1 MGAFRDPDIGEI
13 KPMRATTGHRGF
25 THRQIGKVITYTLL
39 IAVAVVL
46 TIPVVYLISTSLK
59 LESEYIAEEL
69 QFFPQKVQ
77 WQNYYLAL
85 TMIDFGR
92 YALNSFLLAT
102 SFATLTVMTSAMA
115 GYAFA
120 RIPAIGRSR
129 LFSVV
134 VALILI
140 PASIFIIPQFVLF
153 SNLRVTNS
161 YWPWL
166 LWGLSASPFFIFLF
180 RQFFLAFPVELEEA
194 AEVDGA
200 RVLRIFLQIV
210 LPNSY
215 PALATSFIL
224 AFLSVW
230 GDWLM
235 PLLYLNDRNTT
246 LAVKLITAYV
256 NPQGFPIVTPT
267 LAASVLYILPPVV
280 MFFFVQKYIM
290 QGVVTSGLK
299 G

>member
-1 MGAFRDPDIGEI
+1 
-13 KPMRATTGHRGF
+13 MRATTGRRGL

-46 TIPVVYLISTSLK
+46 VIPVVYLISTSLK

-69 QFFPQKVQ
+69 QFFPKKVQ

-85 TMIDFGR
+85 TMIDFGH

-102 SFATLTVMTSAMA
+102 TFATLTVMTSAMA
-115 GYAFA
+115 GYGFA
-120 RIPAIGRSR
+120 RIPAVGRAR

-153 SNLRVTNS
+153 SNLRITNS

-180 RQFFLAFPVELEEA
+180 RQFFLSFPVELEEA

-235 PLLYLNDRNTT
+235 PLLYLTDRNTT
-246 LAVKLITAYV
+246 LDVKLITAYV

-290 QGVVTSGLK
+290 QVVVTSGLK
-299 G
+299 GYSRS

>member
-1 MGAFRDPDIGEI
+1 
-13 KPMRATTGHRGF
+13 MRATTGRRGL
-25 THRQIGKVITYTLL
+25 THRQIGKAVTYTLL

-46 TIPVVYLISTSLK
+46 VIPVVYLISTSLK

-69 QFFPQKVQ
+69 QFFPKKVQ

-85 TMIDFGR
+85 TMIDFGH

-115 GYAFA
+115 GYGFA
-120 RIPAIGRSR
+120 RIPAVGRAR

-180 RQFFLAFPVELEEA
+180 RQFFLSFPVELEEA

>member
-1 MGAFRDPDIGEI
+1 
-13 KPMRATTGHRGF
+13 MRTTTSSRGL
-25 THRQIGKVITYTLL
+25 THRQLTNVVTYSLL
-39 IAVAVVL
+39 IVVTVLL
-46 TIPVVYLISTSLK
+46 TLPVIYLISTSLK
-59 LESEYIAEEL
+59 SESEYISENL
-69 QFFPQKVQ
+69 DFFPSRPQ
-77 WQNYYLAL
+77 WNNYYLAL
-85 TMIDFGR
+85 TMIDFKR
-92 YALNSFLLAT
+92 FALNSLILAT
-102 SFATLTVMTSAMA
+102 TFATLTVVTSAMA
-115 GYAFA
+115 GYGFA
-120 RIPAIGRSR
+120 RIPGVGRSK

-140 PASIFIIPQFVLF
+140 PASLFIIPQFVLF

-161 YWPWL
+161 YWPWI
-166 LWGLSASPFFIFLF
+166 LWGLGASPFFIFLF
-180 RQFFLAFPVELEEA
+180 RQFFLSFPVELEEA
-194 AEVDGA
+194 AEMDGA
-200 RVLRIFLQIV
+200 RIFRVFVQIV

-224 AFLSVW
+224 SFLSVW

-280 MFFFVQKYIM
+280 MFFFVQKCSSSCRN
-290 QGVVTSGLK
+290 TLCREW
-299 G
+299 

>member
-1 MGAFRDPDIGEI
+1 V
-13 KPMRATTGHRGF
+13 
-25 THRQIGKVITYTLL
+25 GKIITYAIL
-39 IAVAVVL
+39 IAVTIVL
-46 TIPVVYLISTSLK
+46 TIPVLYLISTSLK
-59 LESEYIAEEL
+59 LESEYVSSDWAFLPEI
-69 QFFPQKVQ
+69 PQ
-77 WQNYYLAL
+77 WRNYQLAL

-92 YALNSFLLAT
+92 YAFNSFLLAT
-102 SFATLTVMTSAMA
+102 GFAALTVLTSSMA
-115 GYAFA
+115 GYGFA
-120 RIPAIGRSR
+120 RIPAVGRSR

-161 YWPWL
+161 YWPWI
-166 LWGLSASPFFIFLF
+166 LWGLAASPFFIFLF
-180 RQFFLAFPVELEEA
+180 RQFFLSFPVELEEA
-194 AEVDGA
+194 AEMDGA
-200 RVLRIFLQIV
+200 RTFRIYLQIV

-246 LAVKLITAYV
+246 LAVKLINAYV
-256 NPQGFPIVTPT
+256 NPQGYPIVTPT
-267 LAASVLYILPPVV
+267 LAASVLYILPPVI

>member
-1 MGAFRDPDIGEI
+1 
-13 KPMRATTGHRGF
+13 MRAATGRRGL
-25 THRQIGKVITYTLL
+25 THRQMVKVVTYTLL
-39 IAVAVVL
+39 IAFTVVL
-46 TIPVVYLISTSLK
+46 VIPVVYLISTSLK

-69 QFFPQKVQ
+69 QFFPKKVQ
-77 WQNYYLAL
+77 WNNYYLAL
-85 TMIDFGR
+85 TMIDFFH
-92 YALNSFLLAT
+92 YAFNSLLLAT
-102 SFATLTVMTSAMA
+102 SFATLTVMTSALA
-115 GYAFA
+115 GYGFA
-120 RIPAIGRSR
+120 RIPAFGRSR

-140 PASIFIIPQFVLF
+140 PSSIFIIPQFVLF
-153 SNLRVTNS
+153 SNLRITNS

-180 RQFFLAFPVELEEA
+180 RQFFLSFPVELEEA

-224 AFLSVW
+224 SFLSVW

-235 PLLYLNDRNTT
+235 PLLYLNDKNTT
-246 LAVKLITAYV
+246 LAVKLMNAYV

>member
-1 MGAFRDPDIGEI
+1 
-13 KPMRATTGHRGF
+13 MRCN
-25 THRQIGKVITYTLL
+25 
-39 IAVAVVL
+39 
-46 TIPVVYLISTSLK
+46 SL
-59 LESEYIAEEL
+59 
-69 QFFPQKVQ
+69 
-77 WQNYYLAL
+77 
-85 TMIDFGR
+85 
-92 YALNSFLLAT
+92 LLAT
-102 SFATLTVMTSAMA
+102 SFATLTVITSAMA
-115 GYAFA
+115 GYGFA
-120 RIPAIGRSR
+120 RIPAVGRSR

-161 YWPWL
+161 YWPWI

-180 RQFFLAFPVELEEA
+180 RQFFLSFPVELEEA

-200 RVLRIFLQIV
+200 RVFRIFLQIV

-235 PLLYLNDRNTT
+235 PLLYLTDRNTT

>member
-1 MGAFRDPDIGEI
+1 
-13 KPMRATTGHRGF
+13 
-25 THRQIGKVITYTLL
+25 
-39 IAVAVVL
+39 
-46 TIPVVYLISTSLK
+46 
-59 LESEYIAEEL
+59 
-69 QFFPQKVQ
+69 
-77 WQNYYLAL
+77 
-85 TMIDFGR
+85 
-92 YALNSFLLAT
+92 
-102 SFATLTVMTSAMA
+102 
-115 GYAFA
+115 
-120 RIPAIGRSR
+120 
-129 LFSVV
+129 V

-153 SNLRVTNS
+153 SNLRITNS
-161 YWPWL
+161 YWPWI
-166 LWGLSASPFFIFLF
+166 LWGLSASPFHIFLF
-180 RQFFLAFPVELEEA
+180 RQFFLSFPLELEEA

-200 RVLRIFLQIV
+200 RVYRVFLQIV
-210 LPNSY
+210 LPNAY

-235 PLLYLNDRNTT
+235 PLLYLTDKNTT
-246 LAVKLITAYV
+246 LAVKLINAYV
-256 NPQGFPIVTPT
+256 NPQGYAIVTPT

>member
-1 MGAFRDPDIGEI
+1 
-13 KPMRATTGHRGF
+13 MRATTGRRGL
-25 THRQIGKVITYTLL
+25 THRQIGKMVTYTLL

-46 TIPVVYLISTSLK
+46 VIPVVYLISTSLK

-69 QFFPQKVQ
+69 QFFPRKVQ

-102 SFATLTVMTSAMA
+102 SFATLTVITSAMA
-115 GYAFA
+115 GYGFA
-120 RIPAIGRSR
+120 RIPAVGRSR

-140 PASIFIIPQFVLF
+140 PSSIFIIPQFVLF

-180 RQFFLAFPVELEEA
+180 RQFFLSFPVELEEA

-200 RVLRIFLQIV
+200 RVVRIFLQIV

-235 PLLYLNDRNTT
+235 PLLYLNDKNTT

>member
-102 SFATLTVMTSAMA
+102 SFATLTVMA
-115 GYAFA
+115 
-120 RIPAIGRSR
+120 P
-129 LFSVV
+129 V
-134 VALILI
+134 
-140 PASIFIIPQFVLF
+140 
-153 SNLRVTNS
+153 
-161 YWPWL
+161 
-166 LWGLSASPFFIFLF
+166 GLV
-180 RQFFLAFPVELEEA
+180 RQ
-194 AEVDGA
+194 
-200 RVLRIFLQIV
+200 
-210 LPNSY
+210 
-215 PALATSFIL
+215 
-224 AFLSVW
+224 
-230 GDWLM
+230 
-235 PLLYLNDRNTT
+235 PLLHL
-246 LAVKLITAYV
+246 
-256 NPQGFPIVTPT
+256 P
-267 LAASVLYILPPVV
+267 LPPVLPRL
-280 MFFFVQKYIM
+280 
-290 QGVVTSGLK
+290 SGRA
-299 G
+299 GRSG

>member
-1 MGAFRDPDIGEI
+1 
-13 KPMRATTGHRGF
+13 MRATTGRKGL
-25 THRQIGKVITYTLL
+25 THRQIGKAVTYTLL

-46 TIPVVYLISTSLK
+46 VIPVVYLISTSLK

-69 QFFPQKVQ
+69 QFFPKKVQ

-85 TMIDFGR
+85 TMIDFGH

-115 GYAFA
+115 GYGFA
-120 RIPAIGRSR
+120 RIPAVGRAR

-180 RQFFLAFPVELEEA
+180 RQFFLSFPVELEEA

>member
-1 MGAFRDPDIGEI
+1 
-13 KPMRATTGHRGF
+13 MRAIMGRRRL
-25 THRQIGKVITYTLL
+25 THSQISKVITYTLL
-39 IAVAVVL
+39 IAVTVVL

-59 LESEYIAEEL
+59 SESEYISEQL
-69 QFFPQKVQ
+69 QFLPKSPQ
-77 WQNYYLAL
+77 WRNYYLAL

-102 SFATLTVMTSAMA
+102 SFATLTVITSSMA
-115 GYAFA
+115 GYGFA
-120 RIPAIGRSR
+120 RIPAVGRSR
-129 LFSVV
+129 LFSIV

-161 YWPWL
+161 YWPWV

-180 RQFFLAFPVELEEA
+180 RQFFLSFPVELEEA

-200 RVLRIFLQIV
+200 RVVRIFVQIV

-235 PLLYLNDRNTT
+235 PLLYLADKNTT

>member
-1 MGAFRDPDIGEI
+1 MGAI
-13 KPMRATTGHRGF
+13 TGGRGF
-25 THRQIGKVITYTLL
+25 TQRQLGKAITYTLL
-39 IAVAVVL
+39 IAVTVLL

-59 LESEYIAEEL
+59 SESEYISEQL
-69 QFFPQKVQ
+69 QFLPRSPQ
-77 WQNYYLAL
+77 WRNYSLAL

-102 SFATLTVMTSAMA
+102 SFATLTVVTSAMA
-115 GYAFA
+115 GYGFA
-120 RIPAIGRSR
+120 RIPAVGRSR

-161 YWPWL
+161 YWPWV

-180 RQFFLAFPVELEEA
+180 RQFFLSFPAELEEA

-200 RVLRIFLQIV
+200 RVVRIFLQIV

-235 PLLYLNDRNTT
+235 PLLYLADKNTT

>member
-1 MGAFRDPDIGEI
+1 
-13 KPMRATTGHRGF
+13 MRATTGRRGL
-25 THRQIGKVITYTLL
+25 THRQIGKMVTYTLL

-46 TIPVVYLISTSLK
+46 VIPVVYLISTSLK

-69 QFFPQKVQ
+69 QFFPRKVQ

-102 SFATLTVMTSAMA
+102 SFATLTVITSAMA
-115 GYAFA
+115 GYGFA
-120 RIPAIGRSR
+120 RIPAVGRSR

-180 RQFFLAFPVELEEA
+180 RQFFLSFPVELEEA

-200 RVLRIFLQIV
+200 RVVRIFLQIV

-235 PLLYLNDRNTT
+235 PLLYLNDKNTT

>member
-1 MGAFRDPDIGEI
+1 MSTI
-13 KPMRATTGHRGF
+13 TGRKKRF
-25 THRQIGKVITYTLL
+25 THRQMGMIITYSLL
-39 IAVAVVL
+39 ILATIVL
-46 TIPVVYLISTSLK
+46 ILPVIYLVSTSLK
-59 LESEYIAEEL
+59 SESEYIAERLE
-69 QFFPQKVQ
+69 FFPTTLQ
-77 WQNYYLAL
+77 WRNYYLAL
-85 TMIDFGR
+85 TMIDFSR
-92 YALNSFLLAT
+92 HVLNSLLLAT
-102 SFATLTVMTSAMA
+102 TFATLTVITSAMA

-120 RIPAIGRSR
+120 RIPGIGRSR
-129 LFSVV
+129 LFSIV

-140 PASIFIIPQFVLF
+140 PPSIFIIPQFVLF
-153 SNLRVTNS
+153 SNLRITNS
-161 YWPWL
+161 YWPWV
-166 LWGLSASPFFIFLF
+166 LWGISGSPFFIFLF
-180 RQFFLAFPVELEEA
+180 RQFFLSFPAELEEA

-200 RVLRIFLQIV
+200 RTGRIFLQIV
-210 LPNSY
+210 LPNAY

-224 AFLSVW
+224 TFLSVW

-235 PLLYLNDRNTT
+235 PLLYLADKNTT

-267 LAASVLYILPPVV
+267 LAASVLYIIPPVV

>member
-1 MGAFRDPDIGEI
+1 
-13 KPMRATTGHRGF
+13 
-25 THRQIGKVITYTLL
+25 VVTYILL
-39 IAVAVVL
+39 IAVTVVL
-46 TIPVVYLISTSLK
+46 IIPVVYLISTSLK

-69 QFFPQKVQ
+69 QFLPQKPQ
-77 WQNYYLAL
+77 WHNYYLAL

-115 GYAFA
+115 GYSFA
-120 RIPAIGRSR
+120 RIPAVGRSR

-180 RQFFLAFPVELEEA
+180 RQFFLSFPAELEEA

-200 RVLRIFLQIV
+200 RVYRIFLQIV

-235 PLLYLNDRNTT
+235 PLLYLTDKNTT

-290 QGVVTSGLK
+290 QGVVTSGIK

>member
-1 MGAFRDPDIGEI
+1 
-13 KPMRATTGHRGF
+13 MRATTGRRGL
-25 THRQIGKVITYTLL
+25 THRQIGKMVTYTLL

-46 TIPVVYLISTSLK
+46 VIPVVYLISTSLK

-69 QFFPQKVQ
+69 QFFPRKVQ

-102 SFATLTVMTSAMA
+102 SFATLTVITSAMA
-115 GYAFA
+115 GYGFA
-120 RIPAIGRSR
+120 RIPAVGRSR

-180 RQFFLAFPVELEEA
+180 RQFFLSFPVELEEA

-200 RVLRIFLQIV
+200 RVVRIFLQIV

-235 PLLYLNDRNTT
+235 PLLYLNDKNTT

-280 MFFFVQKYIM
+280 MFFFVQKYIL

>member
-1 MGAFRDPDIGEI
+1 M
-13 KPMRATTGHRGF
+13 
-25 THRQIGKVITYTLL
+25 GKVVTYALL
-39 IAVAVVL
+39 IAVTVVL
-46 TIPVVYLISTSLK
+46 IIPVVYLVSTSLK
-59 LESEYIAEEL
+59 SESEYISEHL
-69 QFFPQKVQ
+69 DFLPKSPQ
-77 WQNYYLAL
+77 WHNYYLAL
-85 TMIDFGR
+85 TMIDFVR
-92 YALNSFLLAT
+92 YARNSVLLAT
-102 SFATLTVMTSAMA
+102 IFATLTVFTSAMA
-115 GYAFA
+115 GYGFA
-120 RIPAIGRSR
+120 RIPGVGRSK

-161 YWPWL
+161 YWPWIL
-166 LWGLSASPFFIFLF
+166 LGLSASPFFIFLF
-180 RQFFLAFPVELEEA
+180 RQFFLSFPVELEEA

-200 RVLRIFLQIV
+200 RVFRIFLQIV

-230 GDWLM
+230 GDWLL
-235 PLLYLNDRNTT
+235 PLLYLTDKNTT
-246 LAVKLITAYV
+246 LAVKLMNAYV

-290 QGVVTSGLK
+290 QGVVTSGL
-299 G
+299 

>member
-1 MGAFRDPDIGEI
+1 
-13 KPMRATTGHRGF
+13 MRAIMGRRRL
-25 THRQIGKVITYTLL
+25 THSQISKVITYTLL
-39 IAVAVVL
+39 IAVTVVL

-59 LESEYIAEEL
+59 SESEYISEQL
-69 QFFPQKVQ
+69 QFFPKSPQ
-77 WQNYYLAL
+77 WRNYYLAL

-92 YALNSFLLAT
+92 YALNSLLLAT
-102 SFATLTVMTSAMA
+102 SFATLTVITSSMA
-115 GYAFA
+115 GYGFA
-120 RIPAIGRSR
+120 RIPAVGRSR
-129 LFSVV
+129 LFSIV

-161 YWPWL
+161 YWPWV
-166 LWGLSASPFFIFLF
+166 LWGVSASPFFIFLF
-180 RQFFLAFPVELEEA
+180 RQFFLSFPVELEEA

-200 RVLRIFLQIV
+200 RVVRIFVQIV

-235 PLLYLNDRNTT
+235 PLLYLADKNTT

>member
-1 MGAFRDPDIGEI
+1 
-13 KPMRATTGHRGF
+13 MRAIMGRRRL
-25 THRQIGKVITYTLL
+25 THSQFSKVITYTLL
-39 IAVAVVL
+39 IAVTVVL

-59 LESEYIAEEL
+59 SESEYISEQL
-69 QFFPQKVQ
+69 QFLPKSPQ
-77 WQNYYLAL
+77 WRNYYLAL

-102 SFATLTVMTSAMA
+102 SFATLTVITSSMA
-115 GYAFA
+115 GYGFA
-120 RIPAIGRSR
+120 RIPAVGRSR
-129 LFSVV
+129 LFSIV

-161 YWPWL
+161 YWPWV
-166 LWGLSASPFFIFLF
+166 LWGVSASPFFIFLF
-180 RQFFLAFPVELEEA
+180 RQFFLSFPVELEEA

-200 RVLRIFLQIV
+200 RVVRIFVQIV

-235 PLLYLNDRNTT
+235 PLLYLADKNTT

>member
-1 MGAFRDPDIGEI
+1 
-13 KPMRATTGHRGF
+13 MRTTTSSRGL
-25 THRQIGKVITYTLL
+25 THRQLTNVVTYSLL
-39 IAVAVVL
+39 IVVTVLL
-46 TIPVVYLISTSLK
+46 TLPVIYLISTSLK
-59 LESEYIAEEL
+59 SESEYISENL
-69 QFFPQKVQ
+69 DFFPSRPQ
-77 WQNYYLAL
+77 WNNYYLAL
-85 TMIDFGR
+85 TMIDFKR
-92 YALNSFLLAT
+92 FALNSLILAT
-102 SFATLTVMTSAMA
+102 TFATLTVVTSAMA
-115 GYAFA
+115 GYGFA
-120 RIPAIGRSR
+120 RIPGVGRSK

-140 PASIFIIPQFVLF
+140 PASLFIIPQFVLF

-161 YWPWL
+161 YWPWI
-166 LWGLSASPFFIFLF
+166 LWGLGASPFFIFLF
-180 RQFFLAFPVELEEA
+180 RQFFLSFPVELEEA
-194 AEVDGA
+194 AEMDGA
-200 RVLRIFLQIV
+200 RIFRVFVQIV

-224 AFLSVW
+224 SFLSVW

>member
-1 MGAFRDPDIGEI
+1 
-13 KPMRATTGHRGF
+13 MRATTGGRGF
-25 THRQIGKVITYTLL
+25 THRQIRTVITYTLL
-39 IAVAVVL
+39 IIVAVVL

-59 LESEYIAEEL
+59 LESEYISEHL
-69 QFFPQKVQ
+69 QFLPKSPQ
-77 WQNYYLAL
+77 WRNYYLAL

-102 SFATLTVMTSAMA
+102 SFATLTVITSSMA
-115 GYAFA
+115 GYGFA
-120 RIPAIGRSR
+120 RIPAVGRSR
-129 LFSVV
+129 LFSIV

-161 YWPWL
+161 YWPWV

-180 RQFFLAFPVELEEA
+180 RQFFLSFPVELEEA

-200 RVLRIFLQIV
+200 RVVRIFLQIV

-235 PLLYLNDRNTT
+235 PLLYLADRNTT

>member
-1 MGAFRDPDIGEI
+1 
-13 KPMRATTGHRGF
+13 MRAATGRRGF
-25 THRQIGKVITYTLL
+25 THRQIGKIVTYATL
-39 IAVAVVL
+39 IAVTIALV
-46 TIPVVYLISTSLK
+46 IPVLYLISTSLK
-59 LESEYIAEEL
+59 LESEYISEEL
-69 QFFPQKVQ
+69 AFLPKTPQ
-77 WQNYYLAL
+77 WGNYYLAL

-92 YALNSFLLAT
+92 YTLNSFLLAT
-102 SFATLTVMTSAMA
+102 SFATLTVITSSMA
-115 GYAFA
+115 GYGFA
-120 RIPAIGRSR
+120 RIPAVGRSR
-129 LFSVV
+129 LFSIV

-140 PASIFIIPQFVLF
+140 PASLFIIPQFVLF

-161 YWPWL
+161 YWPWI

-180 RQFFLAFPVELEEA
+180 RQFFLSFPVELEEA
-194 AEVDGA
+194 AEMDGA
-200 RVLRIFLQIV
+200 RILRIYLQIV

-235 PLLYLNDRNTT
+235 PLLYLSDRNTT

>member
-1 MGAFRDPDIGEI
+1 
-13 KPMRATTGHRGF
+13 MRATTSRRGL
-25 THRQIGKVITYTLL
+25 THRQVSKVVTYTLL
-39 IAVAVVL
+39 IAVTVVL
-46 TIPVVYLISTSLK
+46 VIPVVYLISTSLK

-69 QFFPQKVQ
+69 QFFPKKAQ

-85 TMIDFGR
+85 TMIDFGH

-115 GYAFA
+115 GYGFA
-120 RIPAIGRSR
+120 RIPAVGRAR

-180 RQFFLAFPVELEEA
+180 RQFFLSFPAELEEA

-235 PLLYLNDRNTT
+235 PLLYLTDRNTT

>member
-1 MGAFRDPDIGEI
+1 
-13 KPMRATTGHRGF
+13 MRATTGGRRF
-25 THRQIGKVITYTLL
+25 THRQMGNVVTYTLL
-39 IAVAVVL
+39 IVVAVLL

-59 LESEYIAEEL
+59 SESEYIAEHL
-69 QFFPQKVQ
+69 QFLPSSPQ
-77 WQNYYLAL
+77 WRNYYLAL
-85 TMIDFGR
+85 TMIDFAR
-92 YALNSFLLAT
+92 HALNSFLLAT
-102 SFATLTVMTSAMA
+102 SFATLTVITSSMA
-115 GYAFA
+115 GYGFA
-120 RIPAIGRSR
+120 RIPAVGRSR

-153 SNLRVTNS
+153 SNLRITNS
-161 YWPWL
+161 YWPWV

-180 RQFFLAFPVELEEA
+180 RQFFLSFPAELEEA

-200 RVLRIFLQIV
+200 RVVRIFLQIV

-235 PLLYLNDRNTT
+235 PLLYLADKNTT
-246 LAVKLITAYV
+246 LAVKLINAYV

>member
-1 MGAFRDPDIGEI
+1 
-13 KPMRATTGHRGF
+13 
-25 THRQIGKVITYTLL
+25 VVTYALLFAVTLVL
-39 IAVAVVL
+39 I
-46 TIPVVYLISTSLK
+46 IPVVYLVSTSLK
-59 LESEYIAEEL
+59 SESEYISENL
-69 QFFPQKVQ
+69 DFFPSRPM
-77 WQNYYLAL
+77 WGNYYLAL

-102 SFATLTVMTSAMA
+102 TFATLTVITSSLA
-115 GYAFA
+115 GYGFA
-120 RIPAIGRSR
+120 RIPAVGRSK

-161 YWPWL
+161 YWPWI
-166 LWGLSASPFFIFLF
+166 LWGLAASPFFIFLF
-180 RQFFLAFPVELEEA
+180 RQFFLSFPGELEEA
-194 AEVDGA
+194 AEMDGA
-200 RVLRIFLQIV
+200 RTLRIFVQIV

-235 PLLYLNDRNTT
+235 PLLYLNDKNTT
-246 LAVKLITAYV
+246 LAVKLISAYV

-280 MFFFVQKYIM
+280 MFFFIQKYIM

>member
-1 MGAFRDPDIGEI
+1 MGVFRHRDIGEI
-13 KPMRATTGHRGF
+13 EPMRATTGGRRF
-25 THRQIGKVITYTLL
+25 TRRQIGTVVTYTLL
-39 IAVAVVL
+39 IAVTVVL
-46 TIPVVYLISTSLK
+46 TIQVVYLISTSLK
-59 LESEYIAEEL
+59 SESEYISDHL
-69 QFFPQKVQ
+69 QFLPRNPQ
-77 WQNYYLAL
+77 WRNYYLAL
-85 TMIDFGR
+85 TMINFGR

-102 SFATLTVMTSAMA
+102 SFATLTVITSSMA
-115 GYAFA
+115 GYGFA
-120 RIPAIGRSR
+120 RIPGVGRSR

-161 YWPWL
+161 SWPWV
-166 LWGLSASPFFIFLF
+166 LWGMSASPFFIFLF
-180 RQFFLAFPVELEEA
+180 RQFFLSFPAELEEA

-200 RVLRIFLQIV
+200 RIWRIFLQIV

-235 PLLYLNDRNTT
+235 PLLYLTDRNTT

>member
-1 MGAFRDPDIGEI
+1 
-13 KPMRATTGHRGF
+13 MRATTGHRGL
-25 THRQIGKVITYTLL
+25 THRQLSTVVTYILL
-39 IAVAVVL
+39 IAVTVVL
-46 TIPVVYLISTSLK
+46 IIPVVYLISTSLK

-69 QFFPQKVQ
+69 QFLPQKPQ
-77 WQNYYLAL
+77 WHNYYLAL

-115 GYAFA
+115 GYSFA
-120 RIPAIGRSR
+120 RIPAVGRSR

-180 RQFFLAFPVELEEA
+180 RQFFLSFPAELEEA

-200 RVLRIFLQIV
+200 RVYRIFLQIV

-235 PLLYLNDRNTT
+235 PLLYLTDKNTT

-290 QGVVTSGLK
+290 QGVVTSGIK

>member
-1 MGAFRDPDIGEI
+1 
-13 KPMRATTGHRGF
+13 MRTTTGGRGL
-25 THRQIGKVITYTLL
+25 THRQIGTAITYALL
-39 IAVAVVL
+39 IAVTVVL

-59 LESEYIAEEL
+59 SESEYISEQL
-69 QFFPQKVQ
+69 QFLPRSPQ
-77 WQNYYLAL
+77 WRNYYLAL

-102 SFATLTVMTSAMA
+102 SFATLTVITSSMA
-115 GYAFA
+115 GYGFA
-120 RIPAIGRSR
+120 RIPAVGRSR
-129 LFSVV
+129 LFSIV

-161 YWPWL
+161 YWPWV

-180 RQFFLAFPVELEEA
+180 RQFFLSFPAELEEA
-194 AEVDGA
+194 ADVDGA
-200 RVLRIFLQIV
+200 RVWRIFVQIV

-235 PLLYLNDRNTT
+235 PLLYLADKNTT

>member
-1 MGAFRDPDIGEI
+1 
-13 KPMRATTGHRGF
+13 MRATTGGKGL
-25 THRQIGKVITYTLL
+25 THRQIGNLVTYSLLTAVTLL
-39 IAVAVVL
+39 L
-46 TIPVVYLISTSLK
+46 TIPVIYLISTSLK
-59 LESEYIAEEL
+59 SESEYISEHL
-69 QFFPQKVQ
+69 DFFPGSPQ
-77 WQNYYLAL
+77 WHNYYLAL
-85 TMIDFGR
+85 TMIDFKR

-102 SFATLTVMTSAMA
+102 TFATLTVITSSMA
-115 GYAFA
+115 GYGFA
-120 RIPAIGRSR
+120 RIPAVGRSK

-161 YWPWL
+161 YWPWV
-166 LWGLSASPFFIFLF
+166 LWGLAASPFFIFLF
-180 RQFFLAFPVELEEA
+180 RQFFLSFPVELEEA
-194 AEVDGA
+194 AEMDGA
-200 RVLRIFLQIV
+200 RTFRIYLQIV

-215 PALATSFIL
+215 PALATSSIL

>member
-1 MGAFRDPDIGEI
+1 MGALRHRDIGEI
-13 KPMRATTGHRGF
+13 EPMRATTGGKGL
-25 THRQIGKVITYTLL
+25 THRQIGDLVTYTLL
-39 IAVAVVL
+39 ITVTVLL
-46 TIPVVYLISTSLK
+46 TIPVIYLISTSLK
-59 LESEYIAEEL
+59 SESEYISEQL
-69 QFFPQKVQ
+69 DFLPSSPQ
-77 WQNYYLAL
+77 WHNYYLAL

-92 YALNSFLLAT
+92 YVSNSILLAT
-102 SFATLTVMTSAMA
+102 TFATLTVITSSMA
-115 GYAFA
+115 GYGFA
-120 RIPAIGRSR
+120 RIPAVGRSK

-161 YWPWL
+161 YWPWV
-166 LWGLSASPFFIFLF
+166 LWGLAASPFFIFLF
-180 RQFFLAFPVELEEA
+180 RQFFLSFPAELEEA
-194 AEVDGA
+194 AEMDGA
-200 RVLRIFLQIV
+200 RTFRIYLQIV

-246 LAVKLITAYV
+246 LAVKLINAYV

-267 LAASVLYILPPVV
+267 LAASVLYILPPVI